1 MGKGELENHVQ
12 YRESGCVF
20 KADLEHI
27 FLSPRLAYERMRIA
41 KKVFPGETII
51 NMFAGVGCFSILI
64 AKVQPRTKIY
74 SIDVNPHAYEY
85 MKENVTLNK
94 VEGKVIPILGDAK
107 EEAEKLEGVADRI
120 LMPLPEQAHAFLPSA
135 VRALHL
141 DKGGAVGGTGVRGVI
156 HLRCFYGK
164 ER

>member
-41 KKVFPGETII
+41 KKVFPGEMII
-51 NMFAGVGCFSILI
+51 NIFAGVGCFSTLI

-74 SIDVNPHAYEY
+74 LSFS
-85 MKENVTLNK
+85 L
-94 VEGKVIPILGDAK
+94 
-107 EEAEKLEGVADRI
+107 
-120 LMPLPEQAHAFLPSA
+120 
-135 VRALHL
+135 
-141 DKGGAVGGTGVRGVI
+141 
-156 HLRCFYGK
+156 K
-164 ER
+164 ERKILSLLPLAALSE